1 VSGGSI
7 IEEATGEL
15 TGSGGIGG
23 GDADTTS
30 SWRGGRGSGG
40 GGAESPG
47 ASSAAPV
54 RRFGGLGDVALK
66 VIAWG
71 VLVFLFLPVFVI
83 VMFSFNDPAGKFNLS
98 WQQFTF
104 DNWLHP
110 FKYPELTEAMVTS
123 LEVATVSTAISIVLG
138 TFLAIALVRQRFV
151 GREALDTLLVLPLT
165 VAEVVMAASLLTL
178 FLDLGWNRGFG
189 TIVLANVAFQL
200 SFVALTIRARVRGH
214 DWTTEDAA
222 LDLGAGPTRTFLRVT
237 FPLIL
242 PGIVAAALLAFA
254 LSLDDFII
262 TFFNAGATTTYPLY
276 VNAAVKNGLPPQV
289 NVLATAILTI
299 SLLLIGVGTLWRR
312 KRGGPA

>member
-1 VSGGSI
+1 
-7 IEEATGEL
+7 
-15 TGSGGIGG
+15 
-23 GDADTTS
+23 
-30 SWRGGRGSGG
+30 
-40 GGAESPG
+40 
-47 ASSAAPV
+47 
-54 RRFGGLGDVALK
+54 
-66 VIAWG
+66 

-222 LDLGAGPTRTFLRVT
+222 LDLGAGPVRTFLRVT

-289 NVLATAILTI
+289 NVLATAILVI
-299 SLLLIGVGTLWRR
+299 SLVLIGAGTLWRR
-312 KRGGPA
+312 NRDDAT

>member
-1 VSGGSI
+1 M
-7 IEEATGEL
+7 
-15 TGSGGIGG
+15 
-23 GDADTTS
+23 
-30 SWRGGRGSGG
+30 
-40 GGAESPG
+40 
-47 ASSAAPV
+47 
-54 RRFGGLGDVALK
+54 RRFGGLGDVVLK

-71 VLVFLFLPVFVI
+71 VLLFLFLPVFVI
-83 VMFSFNDPAGKFNLS
+83 VMFSFNQPSGKFNLS

-110 FKYPELTEAMVTS
+110 FKHPELTEAMITS
-123 LEVATVSTAISIVLG
+123 LEVAAVSTAISIVLG

-178 FLDLGWNRGFG
+178 FLDLGWNRGFL

-242 PGIVAAALLAFA
+242 PGVVAAALLAFA
-254 LSLDDFII
+254 LSLDDFIV

-289 NVLATAILTI
+289 NVLATAILLI
-299 SLLLIGVGTLWRR
+299 SLFVIGAGTLWRR
-312 KRGGPA
+312 RREEPA